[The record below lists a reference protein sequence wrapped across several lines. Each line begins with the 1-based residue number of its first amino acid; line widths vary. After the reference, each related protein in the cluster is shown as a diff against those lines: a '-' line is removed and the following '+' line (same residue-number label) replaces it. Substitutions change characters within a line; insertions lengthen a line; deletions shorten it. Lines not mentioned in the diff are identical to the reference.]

1 MPVQPDALTI
11 HGVAHAN
18 TESIEGESIGWMP
31 LGEGA
36 YLHDDN
42 ATRVLASSTVTVN
55 VKLLGCCTPCV
66 VMR

>member
-42 ATRVLASSTVTVN
+42 ATEVLVVA
-55 VKLLGCCTPCV
+55 GRRGMRCCWWGDAAHGIV
-66 VMR
+66 